1 MLMSFKEGKPRE
13 QHTESHRARKMGI
26 SSETWW
32 FALVFGGAPLLVWV
46 LLTWWNEI
54 WYIGPLKLRYS
65 GYVKLPPGTMGLPYF
80 GEMLSFLWY
89 FKILHLPDEFI
100 EAKKQR
106 LASSGHHLSS
116 PVLRLR
122 TSESS
127 VAVVNGKAHTRLRSY
142 VFNAINSPDALKR
155 IFLVVQP
162 RISSSLQLWADKVTL
177 NGMKETKKV
186 TFANIGK
193 MFANFEPGLVLDSLD
208 GYFAGII
215 GGVRAQRIN
224 VPGTT
229 YHHALKCRKSAT
241 DIFRK
246 ELESRRLHAKSHIEE
261 RNDLMD
267 GLINMKDKQ
276 GKKLGDGE
284 VIDNIVSLVIAGYES
299 TSLASMWSFYY
310 LAKFPD
316 VLQKLRVSDNLD
328 MNNSWSSLECVSQCN
343 SMQDENLAMTHKKNG
358 NFITAKDISE
368 LKYTNKVVEEIIRL
382 ANVAPF
388 IFRIVKEDTEYQGF
402 KIPKDWKIIIWLRHL
417 HTDPRNYNDP
427 MSFNP
432 DRWNG
437 PAKPG
442 TFQVFGGG
450 ARICAGNMLARVQIA
465 IFLHYLAIG
474 YKWELINPGTKTM
487 YLPHPKPEDGLQI
500 KFKRI

>member
-1 MLMSFKEGKPRE
+1 MD
-13 QHTESHRARKMGI
+13 I

-46 LLTWWNEI
+46 LLNWWNEI
-54 WYIGPLKLRYS
+54 WYIGPLKLRYG

-89 FKILHLPDEFI
+89 FKILRRPDDFI
-100 EAKKQR
+100 EAKRQR
-106 LASSGHHLSS
+106 SCTGLASSEHRLSS

-122 TSESS
+122 TSELS

-142 VFNAINSPDALKR
+142 VVNAINSPDALKR
-155 IFLVVQP
+155 IVLVVQP
-162 RISSSLQLWADKVTL
+162 RISSSLQMWADKGTL
-177 NGMKETKKV
+177 NGMKEIKKV

-193 MFANFEPGLVLDSLD
+193 MFANFEPGPVLDLLD
-208 GYFAGII
+208 GYFAGIL

-224 VPGTT
+224 VPGTA

-246 ELESRRLHAKSHIEE
+246 ELESRRLHAKSQIEE

-267 GLINMKDKQ
+267 GLINMKDEQ
-276 GKKLGDGE
+276 GEQLGDEE
-284 VIDNIVSLVIAGYES
+284 VLDNIVSLVIAGYES
-299 TSLASMWSFYY
+299 TSLASMWALYY

-316 VLQKLRVSDNLD
+316 VLQKLRVSDDLH
-328 MNNSWSSLECVSQCN
+328 MN
-343 SMQDENLAMTHKKNG
+343 DENLAMTRKKNG
-358 NFITAKDISE
+358 DFITAKDISE
-368 LKYTNKVVEEIIRL
+368 LKYTNKVVEETIRF

-388 IFRIVKEDTEYQGF
+388 IFRLVKEDTEYQGY

-417 HTDPRNYNDP
+417 HIDPRNYNDP

-465 IFLHYLAIG
+465 IFLHHLAIG
-474 YKWELINPGTKTM
+474 YKWELINPGTKIT

-500 KFKRI
+500 KFRRI

>member
-1 MLMSFKEGKPRE
+1 MD
-13 QHTESHRARKMGI
+13 I

-32 FALVFGGAPLLVWV
+32 FALVFGGVPLLVWV
-46 LLTWWNEI
+46 LLKWWNEI
-54 WYIGPLKLRYS
+54 WYIGPLKLRHG
-65 GYVKLPPGTMGLPYF
+65 GYVKLPPGNMGLPYF

-89 FKILHLPDEFI
+89 FKILRRPDDFI
-100 EAKKQR
+100 EAKRQR
-106 LASSGHHLSS
+106 YGDGVGVYRTCLFGTPSIISCSPASNKFFLQRDNIFPINWPSTELVG
-116 PVLRLR
+116 
-122 TSESS
+122 ESS

-155 IFLVVQP
+155 IVLVVQP
-162 RISSSLQLWADKVTL
+162 RIASSLQLWADKGTL

-193 MFANFEPGLVLDSLD
+193 MFANFEPGPVLDLLD

-224 VPGTT
+224 VPGTA

-246 ELESRRLHAKSHIEE
+246 ELESRRMHAKSQIEE

-267 GLINMKDKQ
+267 GLINMKDEQ
-276 GKKLGDGE
+276 GKQLGDEE
-284 VIDNIVSLVIAGYES
+284 VLDNIVSLVIAGYES
-299 TSLASMWSFYY
+299 TSLASMWALYY

-316 VLQKLRVSDNLD
+316 VLQKLR
-328 MNNSWSSLECVSQCN
+328 
-343 SMQDENLAMTHKKNG
+343 DENLAMTRKKNG
-358 NFITAKDISE
+358 DFITAKDISE
-368 LKYTNKVVEEIIRL
+368 LKYTNKVVEETIRL

-388 IFRIVKEDTEYQGF
+388 IFRLVKEDTEYQGY

-465 IFLHYLAIG
+465 IFLHHLAIG
-474 YKWELINPGTKTM
+474 YKWELINHGTKIT

-500 KFKRI
+500 KFRRI

>member
-1 MLMSFKEGKPRE
+1 
-13 QHTESHRARKMGI
+13 MGI

-106 LASSGHHLSS
+106 QQNRISLRPPECIIAVLKLNCINHEFYANSDINSMFIRYGEGVGVYQTCLFGTPSIISCSPASNKFFLQRDDIFPINWPSNELLG
-116 PVLRLR
+116 
-122 TSESS
+122 ESS

-316 VLQKLRVSDNLD
+316 VLQKLRV
-328 MNNSWSSLECVSQCN
+328 
-343 SMQDENLAMTHKKNG
+343 
-358 NFITAKDISE
+358 
-368 LKYTNKVVEEIIRL
+368 LKYQKIGKSSFGYDIFTQTQGTIMIQCPLIQTDGMVPRSLVHSKSLVEEQGYVQGICLLEFRL
-382 ANVAPF
+382 QF
-388 IFRIVKEDTEYQGF
+388 SC
-402 KIPKDWKIIIWLRHL
+402 IIW
-417 HTDPRNYNDP
+417 P
-427 MSFNP
+427 
-432 DRWNG
+432 
-437 PAKPG
+437 
-442 TFQVFGGG
+442 
-450 ARICAGNMLARVQIA
+450 LATS
-465 IFLHYLAIG
+465 
-474 YKWELINPGTKTM
+474 K
-487 YLPHPKPEDGLQI
+487 
-500 KFKRI
+500 